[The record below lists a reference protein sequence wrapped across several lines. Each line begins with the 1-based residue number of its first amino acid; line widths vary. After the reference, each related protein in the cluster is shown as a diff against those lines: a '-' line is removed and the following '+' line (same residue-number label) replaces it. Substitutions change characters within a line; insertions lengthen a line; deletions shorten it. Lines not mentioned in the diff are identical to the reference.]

1 MDLAIAV
8 SDAARL
14 AGLSRALAAYNTS
27 NPPLSEQEFV
37 QKVVDGQLDAM
48 AKTYVKSTLTKLEFL
63 DRFTVEERVAIR
75 AAAATNGVVKDYL
88 ELLNAASEV
97 SLTSARTVTGVQALE
112 SSALLAQGRAAQIL
126 AL

>member
-1 MDLAIAV
+1 MDLAVTIT
-8 SDAARL
+8 DAARL

-27 NPPLSEQEFV
+27 NPPLTEQEFV

-48 AKTYVKSTLTKLEFL
+48 AKTYVRSTLTKLEFL
-63 DRFTVEERVAIR
+63 DRFTAEERIAIR

-88 ELLNAASEV
+88 ELLNAATEV
-97 SLTSARTVTGVQALE
+97 SLTSVRTVGGVQALE
-112 SSALLAQGRAAQIL
+112 AGELIAAGRAAEIL